1 MLGVSNTYTMKGF
14 ERAPFTQRHQLK
26 VGYYF
31 ATEGF
36 DIAYNGDF
44 ANFISDWNLGINGF
58 LTSES
63 LPYNYFG
70 LGNELKILIIK
81 RALIILEL
89 EWPFKVYQMEY
100 IKMDIWEIPMGSNL
114 VLRVLM

>member
-1 MLGVSNTYTMKGF
+1 MLGVSNTYTMRGF

-44 ANFISDWNLGINGF
+44 ANFISD
-58 LTSES
+58 
-63 LPYNYFG
+63 
-70 LGNELKILIIK
+70 
-81 RALIILEL
+81 LE
-89 EWPFKVYQMEY
+89 FRY
-100 IKMDIWEIPMGSNL
+100 
-114 VLRVLM
+114 

>member
-1 MLGVSNTYTMKGF
+1 MLGVSNTYTMRGF

-26 VGYYF
+26 AGYYF

-63 LPYNYFG
+63 YSYNYFG
-70 LGNELKILIIK
+70 LGNETENFDNQKIISIK
-81 RALIILEL
+81 I
-89 EWPFKVYQMEY
+89 F
-100 IKMDIWEIPMGSNL
+100 IKNIQNI
-114 VLRVLM
+114 